1 MNNSKFLPDLFQ
13 QKAIQ
18 ALNEGASVLVAAPTG
33 SGKTFIAEHAISEAL
48 SRGNKSFY
56 TAPIKA
62 LSNQKFRDFQELY
75 GSDNVGLLT
84 GDTSINSDAII
95 LVMTT
100 EVLRNMIYASS
111 RSLENL
117 SVVIL
122 DEVHF
127 LQDQY
132 RGPVWE
138 EVIIHLP
145 LEVTLVCLSA
155 TVSNAVE
162 VSEWLTTVRGDTRA
176 IIETKRPVSLE
187 HHHMAFDKATGDTVM
202 YPTLIDNQVNPRAKK
217 AFTDQAKQASG
228 SSRHGNQQ
236 KKGRQASESRFGPPN
251 RNEVVEQLANANMLP
266 AIYFIFSRNQC
277 DDAAR
282 GVRRS
287 ALSFATKSETEQIR
301 IIAQDRAQTLSSDE
315 KNALDFEGFLS
326 LISTGVAAHHAGMVP
341 IFKEIVEEAFTL
353 GLLKVVFATETL
365 AVGLNMPA
373 RTVVIDKLTRFTGE
387 NHVPLKPSDFTQLTG
402 RAGRRGIDDVGHA
415 VTLWSPFVGFDEVC
429 RFSLNKS
436 FNLTSAF
443 RPTYNMTVNLVNS
456 HSEGEVRHLLNL
468 SFAQYQANSG
478 VVTMQASIEKKREQQ
493 RVEEE
498 KAKSQYGDIWS
509 YRRLHGLQRQ
519 KGVSKTL
526 ADSVQVWNTFRPGDI
541 IALKTDELINARD
554 TPYQKFMVLATSNRR
569 RGIKI
574 TAADAVQSV
583 RGILYEDL
591 IGEPIF
597 IKHVDLDAD
606 FSQWNPGALRE
617 VARLINEC
625 NWVFSQNDSGDSS
638 QTVDD
643 DALASVDVA
652 NDPLISILLKHA
664 DAADRIR
671 NDIERLERH
680 LKSET
685 QSVGASFDRVLE
697 LLRKMGYIDS
707 WKLTAKGSVLAG
719 VFHESDI
726 LIAEAISQGIFDG
739 LKPIDLAAAVSCVVY
754 ERRNSDQDDLPYPS
768 KRCREVVERV
778 EDLSMEIQ
786 DIQTASGLPVHRFPD
801 PNFAQCAALWA
812 AGKSLTSVLDTVPEM
827 SPGDFVRT
835 IRQIVD
841 LLRQME
847 RIAIDQTLRESARIA
862 SEAMFRGIVV
872 GNEAL

>member
-1 MNNSKFLPDLFQ
+1 MNSPSFQPDLFQ

-33 SGKTFIAEHAISEAL
+33 SGKTYIAEHAISEAL
-48 SRGNKSFY
+48 KKGMKSFY

-62 LSNQKFRDFQELY
+62 LSNQKFHDFQELY
-75 GSDNVGLLT
+75 GSENVGLLT
-84 GDTSINSDAII
+84 GDTSINSDAKI

-176 IIETKRPVSLE
+176 IIETKRPVNLE

-202 YPTLIDNQVNPRAKK
+202 YPTLVENQMNPRAKK
-217 AFTDQAKQASG
+217 AFAVQDHKHG
-228 SSRHGNQQ
+228 DSSRNNNQN
-236 KKGRQASESRFGPPN
+236 KKSRHTSESRFGPPN
-251 RNEVVEQLANANMLP
+251 RNEVVEALANANMLP
-266 AIYFIFSRNQC
+266 AIFFIFSRNQC

-287 ALSFATKSETEQIR
+287 SLSFATKNESEQIR
-301 IIAQDRAQTLSSDE
+301 KIAQDRAQTLSSDE

-326 LISTGVAAHHAGMVP
+326 LIATGVAAHHAGMVP

-429 RFSLNKS
+429 RFALNKS

-478 VVTMQASIEKKREQQ
+478 VVTMQATIEKKKDQLHI
-493 RVEEE
+493 EED
-498 KAKSQYGDIWS
+498 KAQSQYGEIWS
-509 YRRLHGLQRQ
+509 YRRIHGIQRQ
-519 KGVSKTL
+519 KGEMKP
-526 ADSVQVWNTFRPGDI
+526 ANDSIQIWNTFRPGDI
-541 IALKTDELINARD
+541 IALKTDEQINARSS
-554 TPYQKFMVLATSNRR
+554 PYQKFMVLATSNRR

-574 TAADAVQSV
+574 TAADAAQSV

-597 IKHVDLDAD
+597 IKHIDLNSD

-617 VARLINEC
+617 VSRLINEC
-625 NWVFSQNDSGDSS
+625 NWVFSHQDEGLNRPG
-638 QTVDD
+638 DD
-643 DALASVDVA
+643 DALLAENVA

-680 LKSET
+680 LKNEK
-685 QSVGASFDRVLE
+685 QSVGATFDRVLE
-697 LLRKMGYIDS
+697 LLRKMEYIES
-707 WKLTAKGSVLAG
+707 WRLTAKGSVLAG

-726 LIAEAISQGIFDG
+726 LIAEAISQGLFDG
-739 LKPIDLAAAVSCVVY
+739 LKPVDLAAAVSCVVY

-768 KRCREVVERV
+768 NKCREVVERV

-812 AGKSLTSVLDTVPEM
+812 SGKSLTTVLDTVPEM

-841 LLRQME
+841 LLRQIE
-847 RIAIDQTLRESARIA
+847 RVGLDQTLRESARIA
-862 SEAMFRGIVV
+862 GEAMFRGIVV

>member
-1 MNNSKFLPDLFQ
+1 MSSSTFQPDLFQ

-18 ALNEGASVLVAAPTG
+18 AINEGASVLVAAPTG

-48 SRGNKSFY
+48 NRGMKSFY

-62 LSNQKFRDFQELY
+62 LSNQKFHDFQELY
-75 GSDNVGLLT
+75 GAENVSLLT
-84 GDTSINSDAII
+84 GDTSINSDAKI

-202 YPTLIDNQVNPRAKK
+202 YSTLVDNKMNPRAKK
-217 AFTDQAKQASG
+217 AFTEQGKANN
-228 SSRHGNQQ
+228 SSRNSHQH
-236 KKGRQASESRFGPPN
+236 KKGRQTPESRFGPPN
-251 RNEVVEQLANANMLP
+251 RNEVVEELAHANMLP
-266 AIYFIFSRNQC
+266 AIFFIFSRNQC

-287 ALSFATKSETEQIR
+287 SLSFATKNEADQIR
-301 IIAQDRAQTLSSDE
+301 KIAQNRAQSLSSDE

-415 VTLWSPFVGFDEVC
+415 VTLWSPFVSFDEVC
-429 RFSLNKS
+429 RFALNKS

-498 KAKSQYGDIWS
+498 KAQSQYGDIWT
-509 YRRLHGLQRQ
+509 YRRVHGLQRQ
-519 KGVSKTL
+519 KGESKPTN
-526 ADSVQVWNTFRPGDI
+526 DSIQLWNTFRPGDI
-541 IALKTDELINARD
+541 IALKTDEFINARNS
-554 TPYQKFMVLATSNRR
+554 PYQKFMVLATSNRR

-574 TAADAVQSV
+574 TAADAAQSV

-625 NWVFSQNDSGDSS
+625 NWIYSKSDNNDNSKANDEN
-638 QTVDD
+638 
-643 DALASVDVA
+643 ALDYEDVA
-652 NDPLISILLKHA
+652 NDPLLSILMKHA

-671 NDIERLERH
+671 NDIERLEQY
-680 LKSET
+680 LKNEK
-685 QSVGASFDRVLE
+685 QSVGATFDRVLE
-697 LLRKMGYIDS
+697 LLRKMGYIDA
-707 WKLTAKGSVLAG
+707 WKLTPKGSVLAG

-726 LIAEAISQGIFDG
+726 LIAEAISQGLFDG
-739 LKPIDLAAAVSCVVY
+739 LKPTDLAAAVSCVVY
-754 ERRNSDQDDLPYPS
+754 ERRNSDQDDFPYPS
-768 KRCREVVERV
+768 TKCREVAERV
-778 EDLSMEIQ
+778 EDLSMEVQ
-786 DIQTASGLPVHRFPD
+786 DLQTAHGLPVHRFPD

-812 AGKSLTSVLDTVPEM
+812 SGKSLTSVLDTVPEM

-841 LLRQME
+841 LLRQIE
-847 RIAIDQTLRESARIA
+847 RIGLDQTLRESARIA
-862 SEAMFRGIVV
+862 GEAMFRGIVV

>member
-1 MNNSKFLPDLFQ
+1 MNNPKFLPDLFQ

-48 SRGNKSFY
+48 SRGKKSFY

-84 GDTSINSDAII
+84 GDTSINSDAKI

-251 RNEVVEQLANANMLP
+251 RNEVVEQLSNANMLP

-301 IIAQDRAQTLSSDE
+301 KIAQDRAQTLSSDE

-638 QTVDD
+638 LTVDD

>member
-1 MNNSKFLPDLFQ
+1 MNNPKFLPDLFQ

-33 SGKTFIAEHAISEAL
+33 SGKTFIAEHAIAEAL
-48 SRGNKSFY
+48 SRGKKSFY

-62 LSNQKFRDFQELY
+62 LSNQKFRDFQDLY
-75 GSDNVGLLT
+75 GSNNVGLLT
-84 GDTSINSDAII
+84 GDTSINSDAKI

-176 IIETKRPVSLE
+176 IIETKRPVNLE

-202 YPTLIDNQVNPRAKK
+202 YPTLINNQVNPRAKK
-217 AFTDQAKQASG
+217 VFTEQSRQTSS
-228 SSRHGNQQ
+228 SSRNSNQQ
-236 KKGRQASESRFGPPN
+236 KKGRQASENRFGPPN
-251 RNEVVEQLANANMLP
+251 RNEVVEQLAHNNMLP

-287 ALSFATKSETEQIR
+287 AFSFATNTETDQIR
-301 IIAQDRAQTLSSDE
+301 KIARDRAQTLSPDE

-387 NHVPLKPSDFTQLTG
+387 NHVSLKPSDFTQLTG

-498 KAKSQYGDIWS
+498 KAQSQYGDIWS
-509 YRRLHGLQRQ
+509 YRRLHGMQRQ
-519 KGVSKTL
+519 KGTSKPL
-526 ADSVQVWNTFRPGDI
+526 NDSVQVWNTFRPGDI
-541 IALKTDELINARD
+541 IALKTDEFINARNS
-554 TPYQKFMVLATSNRR
+554 PHQKFMVLATSNRR

-591 IGEPIF
+591 VGEPIF
-597 IKHVDLDAD
+597 IKHVELEAD

-617 VARLINEC
+617 VSRLINEC
-625 NWVFSQNDSGDSS
+625 NWIFSQTESDDTS
-638 QTVDD
+638 QSTKD
-643 DALASVDVA
+643 DALASKDVA

-697 LLRKMGYIDS
+697 LLQKMGYIDS

-754 ERRNSDQDDLPYPS
+754 ERRNNDQDDLPYPS
-768 KRCREVVERV
+768 KRCREVVERI

-786 DIQTASGLPVHRFPD
+786 DLQTASGLPVHRFPD

-812 AGKSLTSVLDTVPEM
+812 AGKSLTTVLETVPEM

-862 SEAMFRGIVV
+862 GEAMFRGIVV
-872 GNEAL
+872 GNESL

>member
-1 MNNSKFLPDLFQ
+1 MNNPKFQPDLFQ

-48 SRGNKSFY
+48 NRGMKSFY

-62 LSNQKFRDFQELY
+62 LSNQKFRDLQELY

-84 GDTSINSDAII
+84 GDTSINSDARI

-117 SVVIL
+117 SVVVL

-176 IIETKRPVSLE
+176 IIETKRPVNLE

-202 YPTLIDNQVNPRAKK
+202 YPTLIDNQMNPRAKK
-217 AFTDQAKQASG
+217 AFTDQGKQNNGA
-228 SSRHGNQQ
+228 SRHNNQQ
-236 KKGRQASESRFGPPN
+236 KKGRQAAESRFGPPN

-282 GVRRS
+282 GIRRS
-287 ALSFATKSETEQIR
+287 ALSFATKNETEHIR
-301 IIAQDRAQTLSSDE
+301 RIAQDRAQTLSSDE

-402 RAGRRGIDDVGHA
+402 RAGRRGIDDLGHA

-429 RFSLNKS
+429 RFALNKS

-493 RVEEE
+493 RIEQE
-498 KAKSQYGDIWS
+498 KAQSQYGDIWG

-519 KGVSKTL
+519 KGEAKPQG
-526 ADSVQVWNTFRPGDI
+526 DSVQVWNTFRPGDI
-541 IALKTDELINARD
+541 IALKTDEFINARNS
-554 TPYQKFMVLATSNRR
+554 PYQKFMVLATSNRR

-597 IKHVDLDAD
+597 IKHVELDAD

-617 VARLINEC
+617 VSRLINEC
-625 NWVFSQNDSGDSS
+625 NWVFVHKDDDGNTG
-638 QTVDD
+638 VHED
-643 DALASVDVA
+643 DALDSENVA

-680 LKSET
+680 LKNET
-685 QSVGASFDRVLE
+685 QSVGATFDRVLE

-707 WKLTAKGSVLAG
+707 WRLTAKGSVLAG

-726 LIAEAISQGIFDG
+726 LIAEAISQGLFDG

-786 DIQTASGLPVHRFPD
+786 DLQTSRGLPVHRFPD

-847 RIAIDQTLRESARIA
+847 RIALDQTLRESARIA
-862 SEAMFRGIVV
+862 GEAMFRGIVV

>member
-1 MNNSKFLPDLFQ
+1 
-13 QKAIQ
+13 
-18 ALNEGASVLVAAPTG
+18 
-33 SGKTFIAEHAISEAL
+33 
-48 SRGNKSFY
+48 
-56 TAPIKA
+56 
-62 LSNQKFRDFQELY
+62 
-75 GSDNVGLLT
+75 
-84 GDTSINSDAII
+84 
-95 LVMTT
+95 
-100 EVLRNMIYASS
+100 
-111 RSLENL
+111 
-117 SVVIL
+117 
-122 DEVHF
+122 
-127 LQDQY
+127 
-132 RGPVWE
+132 
-138 EVIIHLP
+138 
-145 LEVTLVCLSA
+145 
-155 TVSNAVE
+155 
-162 VSEWLTTVRGDTRA
+162 
-176 IIETKRPVSLE
+176 
-187 HHHMAFDKATGDTVM
+187 
-202 YPTLIDNQVNPRAKK
+202 
-217 AFTDQAKQASG
+217 
-228 SSRHGNQQ
+228 
-236 KKGRQASESRFGPPN
+236 
-251 RNEVVEQLANANMLP
+251 
-266 AIYFIFSRNQC
+266 
-277 DDAAR
+277 
-282 GVRRS
+282 
-287 ALSFATKSETEQIR
+287 
-301 IIAQDRAQTLSSDE
+301 
-315 KNALDFEGFLS
+315 
-326 LISTGVAAHHAGMVP
+326 
-341 IFKEIVEEAFTL
+341 
-353 GLLKVVFATETL
+353 
-365 AVGLNMPA
+365 MPA

-402 RAGRRGIDDVGHA
+402 RAGRRGIDAVGHA

-519 KGVSKTL
+519 KGASKPL

-597 IKHVDLDAD
+597 IKHVELDAD

-617 VARLINEC
+617 VSRLINEC
-625 NWVFSQNDSGDSS
+625 NWVYSQNDSEDSS
-638 QTVDD
+638 QSIDD

-652 NDPLISILLKHA
+652 NDPVISILLKHA

-680 LKSET
+680 LKNET
-685 QSVGASFDRVLE
+685 QSVGATFDRVLD

-726 LIAEAISQGIFDG
+726 LIAEAISQGFFDG
-739 LKPIDLAAAVSCVVY
+739 LKPTDLAAAVSCVVY

-786 DIQTASGLPVHRFPD
+786 DLQTASGLPVHRFPD

-812 AGKSLTSVLDTVPEM
+812 SGKSLTSVLETVPEM

-841 LLRQME
+841 LLRQIE
-847 RIAIDQTLRESARIA
+847 RIGLDQTLRESARIA
-862 SEAMFRGIVV
+862 GEAMFRGIVV